1 MIVLANTFTC
11 TSYNKS
17 SFCFY
22 SFFSFLFVLFIKLT
36 SKSIR

>member
-1 MIVLANTFTC
+1 MIVLANIFTC
-11 TSYNKS
+11 ISYNKS

-22 SFFSFLFVLFIKLT
+22 LFSSFMFVLFIKLT